1 MTDSRII
8 TFVEKGKTRNEKY
21 LFKHLVYI
29 INLIIFAPMKVE
41 SHASNL
47 NFPLFKATGGL

>member
-29 INLIIFAPMKVE
+29 INLIKFAPMKVE

-47 NFPLFKATGGL
+47 NFPLFKTTGGL